1 MTQRRR
7 QWQFFQGARDLWT
20 WRVQHPDGPSTMS
33 EASFPTFVECIADA
47 INHGYVLLPFEDR
60 RVSGKRSAEAMVCQ
74 EVTCPQCRHT
84 WELGRDR
91 FVARGDAVRCGSCN
105 ADFEAAAANVTCCVQ
120 DEDGLREVP
129 LP

>member
-7 QWQFFQGARDLWT
+7 EWQFFQGARDLWT
-20 WRVQHPDGPSTMS
+20 WRVQQPDGPSVMS
-33 EASFPTFVECIADA
+33 QESFASFIDCVADA

-60 RVSGKRSAEAMVCQ
+60 RMSNRRGPEAMICQ
-74 EVTCPQCRHT
+74 EVACPQCQRD
-84 WELGRDR
+84 WELGRSR
-91 FVARGDAVRCGSCN
+91 FVVRGDPLHCPFCN

-120 DEDGLREVP
+120 DEDGLRELP